1 MEYGYDV
8 KPIPL
13 KDRMYNFL
21 DVYNIWFGAG
31 ISIAEFWAGAVLI
44 YPLGLDFPTALLAII
59 IGHLIGNAL
68 LSAVGL
74 MGFTSGVPTMV
85 LTRRPLGVKG
95 SYLAS
100 LLNYLQL
107 IGWTA
112 VMLIVGALAMNKVS
126 SAIVKADLYYLWI
139 ITLGAIV
146 ALWSL
151 SGPEKWRSLEKLS
164 ALALSLLSI
173 WLVVVIATNYD
184 LGSIGYLPT
193 TLSAKFW
200 IGVDLVVA
208 MPISW
213 APLIAD
219 YTRFSKSGRSAFLGS
234 YLGYFISSSLFYAL
248 GALSNF
254 IAGELDPIGIVAF
267 YGLGIPALII
277 IVLSTVT
284 TTFLDVYSAAITVKN
299 VLSKASVKR
308 QIVLASVLGTL
319 LAIVFPVH
327 QYEWFLLI
335 IGGAFTSLTGIM
347 VADFMLDKVKYKNSF
362 YSCEQISIPTIAI
375 WFTGFLLY
383 MLLAAS
389 SLIPG
394 LTIPVFSELGS
405 TLGSSIATVI
415 AVMSLYVTYRKLW
428 GDRK

>member
-8 KPIPL
+8 KPVPL
-13 KDRMYNFL
+13 KDRMYGFL

-31 ISIAEFWAGAVLI
+31 ISIAEFWAGAVLVH
-44 YPLGLDFPTALLAII
+44 PLGLDFPTALLAII

-74 MGFTSGVPTMV
+74 MGYTSGVPTMV
-85 LTRRPLGVKG
+85 LTRRPLGIKG

-112 VMLIVGALAMNKVS
+112 VMLIVGALAMNKVFN
-126 SAIVKADLYYLWI
+126 AIIKADLYYLWI
-139 ITLGAIV
+139 PVLGATV

-151 SGPEKWRSLEKLS
+151 SGPEKWRSLEKFS

-173 WLVVVIATNYD
+173 WLVAVIATNYD
-184 LGSIGYLPT
+184 LGSISYLPV
-193 TLSAKFW
+193 TLDAKFW

-219 YTRFSKSGRSAFLGS
+219 YTRFSKSERSAFLGS

-248 GALSNF
+248 GALSNS
-254 IAGELDPIGIVAF
+254 IAGELDPVGIVAF
-267 YGLGIPALII
+267 YGLGIPALIM

-284 TTFLDVYSAAITVKN
+284 TTFLDVYSAAMTVKN
-299 VLSKASVKR
+299 VLSKASVKK

-319 LAIVFPVH
+319 LAVIFPVH

-347 VADFMLDKVKYKNSF
+347 VADFMLNKVKYQGSF
-362 YSCEQISIPTIAI
+362 NGCEQISIPSIVI
-375 WFTGFLLY
+375 WFTGFMLY
-383 MLLAAS
+383 ILLASS

-394 LTIPVFSELGS
+394 LIIPVFSELGS
-405 TLGSSIATVI
+405 TLGSSIVTVVI
-415 AVMSLYVTYRKLW
+415 VVSLYVIYRKL
-428 GDRK
+428 

>member
-1 MEYGYDV
+1 LEYGYDV
-8 KPIPL
+8 KPVPL
-13 KDRMYNFL
+13 KDRMYGFL
-21 DVYNIWFGAG
+21 DIYNIWFGAG
-31 ISIAEFWAGAVLI
+31 ISIAEFWAGAVLVH
-44 YPLGLDFPTALLAII
+44 PLGLDFPTALLAII

-74 MGFTSGVPTMV
+74 MGYTSGVPTMV
-85 LTRRPLGVKG
+85 LTRRPLGIKG

-112 VMLIVGALAMNKVS
+112 VMLIVGALAMNKVFN
-126 SAIVKADLYYLWI
+126 AIIKADLYYLWI
-139 ITLGAIV
+139 PVLGATV

-151 SGPEKWRSLEKLS
+151 SGPEKWRSLEKFS

-173 WLVVVIATNYD
+173 WLVAVIATNYD
-184 LGSIGYLPT
+184 LGSISYLPV
-193 TLSAKFW
+193 TLDAKFW

-219 YTRFSKSGRSAFLGS
+219 YTRFSKSERSAFLGS

-248 GALSNF
+248 GALSNS
-254 IAGELDPIGIVAF
+254 IAGELDPVGIVAF
-267 YGLGIPALII
+267 YGLGIPALIM

-284 TTFLDVYSAAITVKN
+284 TTFLDVYSAAMTVKN
-299 VLSKASVKR
+299 VLSKASVKK

-319 LAIVFPVH
+319 LAVIFPVH

-347 VADFMLDKVKYKNSF
+347 VADFMLSKVKYQGSF
-362 YSCEQISIPTIAI
+362 DGCEQISIPSIVI
-375 WFTGFLLY
+375 WFTGFMLY
-383 MLLAAS
+383 ILLASS

-394 LTIPVFSELGS
+394 LIIPVFSELGS
-405 TLGSSIATVI
+405 TLGSSIVTVVI
-415 AVMSLYVTYRKLW
+415 VVSLYVIYRKL
-428 GDRK
+428 

>member
-1 MEYGYDV
+1 MEYGYDI

-13 KDRMYNFL
+13 KDRMYGFS
-21 DVYNIWFGAG
+21 DIYSIWFGAG

-68 LSAVGL
+68 LSAMGL
-74 MGFTSGVPTMV
+74 IGFVSGVPTMV

-107 IGWTA
+107 VGWTA
-112 VMLIVGALAMNKVS
+112 VMLIVGALAMNRVF
-126 SAIVKADLYYLWI
+126 SAIFEVDLYYLWI
-139 ITLGAIV
+139 LILGTVV

-164 ALALSLLSI
+164 AVALALLSI
-173 WLVVVIATNYD
+173 WLVATIATNYD
-184 LGSIGYLPT
+184 LGSISRLPT
-193 TLSAKFW
+193 TLNAKFW
-200 IGVDLVVA
+200 IGIDLVVA

-219 YTRFSKSGRSAFLGS
+219 YTRFSNDGRSAFLGS
-234 YLGYFISSSLFYAL
+234 YLGYFVSSSLFYIL
-248 GALSNF
+248 GALSNC

-299 VLSKASVKR
+299 VLSGANVKR
-308 QIVLASVLGTL
+308 QIVLSSILGVL

-335 IGGAFTSLTGIM
+335 IGGAFTSLTGLV
-347 VADFMLDKVKYKNSF
+347 VADFMLNKAKYWGPPD
-362 YSCEQISIPTIAI
+362 SCERVSVPAIAI
-375 WFTGFLLY
+375 WFTGFSLY
-383 MLLAAS
+383 ILLAIT

-394 LTIPVFSELGS
+394 LTIHVFSELGS
-405 TLGSSIATVI
+405 LMGSSIVTVVT
-415 AVMSLYVTYRKLW
+415 VMSLYIIYRKLW
-428 GDRK
+428 G

>member
-193 TLSAKFW
+193 TLNAKFW

>member
-13 KDRMYNFL
+13 KDRVYSFL
-21 DVYNIWFGAG
+21 DVYSIWFGAG

-44 YPLGLDFPTALLAII
+44 HPLGLDFPTALLAII

-85 LTRRPLGVKG
+85 LTRRPLGIKG
-95 SYLAS
+95 SHLAS

-126 SAIVKADLYYLWI
+126 SAIVEADLYYLWI
-139 ITLGAIV
+139 PALGAIV

-151 SGPEKWRSLEKLS
+151 SGPEKWRSLEKFS

-173 WLVVVIATNYD
+173 WLVAVIAINYD
-184 LGSIGYLPT
+184 LGGISYLPT
-193 TLSAKFW
+193 TLDTKFW

-234 YLGYFISSSLFYAL
+234 YLGYFISSSLFYTL
-248 GALSNF
+248 GALSNS

-284 TTFLDVYSAAITVKN
+284 TTFLDIYSAAITVKN
-299 VLSKASVKR
+299 VLSKASVKK
-308 QIVLASVLGTL
+308 QIVLASILGTL
-319 LAIVFPVH
+319 LAVIFPVH

-347 VADFMLDKVKYKNSF
+347 VADFMLNKVKYQNSF
-362 YSCEQISIPTIAI
+362 DSCEQISIPSIVI

-383 MLLAAS
+383 VLLAAS

-394 LTIPVFSELGS
+394 LIIPVFSELGS

-415 AVMSLYVTYRKLW
+415 IVMSLYVTYRKFW
-428 GDRK
+428 GDVK

>member
-13 KDRMYNFL
+13 KDRKYSFL

-44 YPLGLDFPTALLAII
+44 RPLGLDFPTALLAIV

-74 MGFTSGVPTMV
+74 MGFISGVPTMV

-107 IGWTA
+107 VGWTA
-112 VMLIVGALAMNKVS
+112 VMLIVGALAMNEVF
-126 SAIVKADLYYLWI
+126 SATFGADLYYLWI
-139 ITLGAIV
+139 LALGAMV

-151 SGPEKWRSLEKLS
+151 SGPEKWRSLEKFS

-184 LGSIGYLPT
+184 LGGISYLPT
-193 TLSAKFW
+193 TLNAKFW
-200 IGVDLVVA
+200 VGIDLVVA
-208 MPISW
+208 MPVSW

-219 YTRFSKSGRSAFLGS
+219 YTRFSKDGRSAFLGS
-234 YLGYFISSSLFYAL
+234 YLGYFVSSSLFYIL
-248 GALSNF
+248 GALSNS

-267 YGLGIPALII
+267 YGLGIPASTI

-299 VLSKASVKR
+299 ILSRANVRR
-308 QIVLASVLGTL
+308 QIALSSVLGML
-319 LAIVFPVH
+319 LAVVFPVH

-335 IGGAFTSLTGIM
+335 IGGAFTSLTGIV
-347 VADFMLDKVKYKNSF
+347 VADFMLNKAKYQSSF
-362 YSCEQISIPTIAI
+362 NSCEQISFPAIAI
-375 WFTGFLLY
+375 WLTGFLLY
-383 MLLAAS
+383 ILLAIS
-389 SLIPG
+389 SLMPG

-405 TLGSSIATVI
+405 MLGSSIITV
-415 AVMSLYVTYRKLW
+415 ASVMSLYIIYRKLW
-428 GDRK
+428 AG